1 VELACCRWHRAGSF
15 GSRGQVVMSALQK
28 RPLRGLPAGGRAG
41 DLATVGTRRRPDIG
55 RARIGLVIVPAV
67 PVRLRVFCDLLSR
80 DQGRQLGSAVLFASV
95 VGLELVEQRKS
106 DIAVISG
113 VPTARV
119 HEIVD
124 AGRRALSSASPTVA
138 EQHVVSQVILRRF
151 LGSTSQGER
160 LLAYNLRY
168 GKAKLRAPGAV
179 GKLRNF
185 VQIDSQETEQV
196 WGRTEQDL
204 PAAID
209 AARTRR
215 VLQDPKHVAVIKDAI
230 ALHFARS
237 LDTLE
242 SVNRSWQQTLDTAR
256 AAYLAD
262 QAAMEE
268 LFYRKHGFAARGSAV
283 AEEIADDLLR
293 TAKELYENGAY
304 FRLRVVDV
312 FEEGR
317 RMAASARLEIIRPSL
332 SRSRFLLGDVPAISY
347 DAGRNALGIPGGV
360 PFGDAT
366 TVFLP
371 LTPTRLAA
379 LSNADRFAAV
389 PTRAVRQ
396 VNAFQVAKAHDYVY
410 MHPGSGLQAFISSER
425 PPTGP

>member
-1 VELACCRWHRAGSF
+1 
-15 GSRGQVVMSALQK
+15 M
-28 RPLRGLPAGGRAG
+28 
-41 DLATVGTRRRPDIG
+41 
-55 RARIGLVIVPAV
+55 
-67 PVRLRVFCDLLSR
+67 
-80 DQGRQLGSAVLFASV
+80 LGSAVLFASV
-95 VGLELVEQRKS
+95 VGLDTVEQRKG
-106 DIAVISG
+106 DITAISG
-113 VPTARV
+113 VPANRIQ
-119 HEIVD
+119 EIVD
-124 AGRRALSSASPTVA
+124 TGRQALSSASPRVP

-151 LGSTSQGER
+151 LGPTSQGDR
-160 LLAYNLRY
+160 LLACNLRY
-168 GKAKLRAPGAV
+168 GKARLRAPGAV
-179 GKLRNF
+179 GKLRDF
-185 VQIDSQETEQV
+185 VRIDSLETERV

-215 VLQDPKHVAVIKDAI
+215 VLQDPRHVAVLHDAI
-230 ALHFARS
+230 ALHFARN
-237 LDTLE
+237 LDTLD
-242 SVNRSWQQTLDTAR
+242 SVNQSWPQTLDAAR

-262 QAAMEE
+262 QPAMEE
-268 LFYRKHGFAARGSAV
+268 LFYRKHGFVAGGPAV

-312 FEEGR
+312 FEEAR
-317 RMAASARLEIIRPSL
+317 RMAAPARLEILRPSRSG
-332 SRSRFLLGDVPAISY
+332 SRLLLGDVPAISY

-379 LSNADRFAAV
+379 LSRADRFEAV
-389 PTRAVRQ
+389 HAQAVRQ

-410 MHPGSGLQAFISSER
+410 MHPRSGLQAFVASQR